1 MPWATT
7 LRRLPVLLI
16 GLWLFGVGISLMV
29 EADLGLGPW
38 DVFHQGVSELTGWSI
53 GRVINLTGLV
63 VVLGF
68 IPLREKVGIG
78 TVLNAVVIG
87 VAADATS
94 AMLPPIQ
101 NLGWRWAAM
110 VAGPVVIAIGS
121 GLYIGAG
128 LGPGPRDGLMT
139 GLARRGIDVWKA
151 RFGIELAALSIGVLL
166 GGSVGVG
173 TLWFAVG
180 IGPLVQF
187 FLTLLAVDTTPTA
200 AHRSS
205 PAPT

>member
-1 MPWATT
+1 MRRMPA
-7 LRRLPVLLI
+7 LLI

-29 EADLGLGPW
+29 EADLGLGPG
-38 DVFHQGVSELTGWSI
+38 DVFHQGVSELTGQSI
-53 GRVINLTGLV
+53 GRIINLTGLV
-63 VVLGF
+63 VLLGF

-94 AMLPPIQ
+94 AMLPP
-101 NLGWRWAAM
+101 LTSPLWRWPAM
-110 VAGPVVIAIGS
+110 AAGPAVIAIGS

-128 LGPGPRDGLMT
+128 LGPGPRDGIMT

-151 RFGIELAALSIGVLL
+151 RFGIELTALLIGVVL

-173 TLWFAVG
+173 TVWFAVG

-187 FLTLLAVDTTPTA
+187 FLTRLSLEPT
-200 AHRSS
+200 S
-205 PAPT
+205 

>member
-1 MPWATT
+1 MILLPWKTT
-7 LRRLPVLLI
+7 LRRMPALLV
-16 GLWLFGVGISLMV
+16 GLWAFGVGISLMV

-38 DVFHQGVSELTGWSI
+38 DVFHQGVSELTGQSI
-53 GRVINLTGLV
+53 GRIINLTGLV

-78 TVLNAVVIG
+78 TVLNAIVIG
-87 VAADATS
+87 VAADVTS
-94 AMLPPIQ
+94 GLLPT
-101 NLGWRWAAM
+101 LESALWRWTAM

-128 LGPGPRDGLMT
+128 LGPGPRDGIMT
-139 GLARRGIDVWKA
+139 GLAKRGIDVWKA
-151 RFGIELAALSIGVLL
+151 RFAIELTALLIGVVL

-173 TLWFAVG
+173 TVWFAVG

-187 FLTLLAVDTTPTA
+187 FLRRLSMEPRA
-200 AHRSS
+200 
-205 PAPT
+205 

>member
-1 MPWATT
+1 MRRMPA
-7 LRRLPVLLI
+7 LLT

-38 DVFHQGVSELTGWSI
+38 DVFHQGVSELTGQSI
-53 GRVINLTGLV
+53 GRIINVTGLV
-63 VVLGF
+63 VLLGF

-78 TVLNAVVIG
+78 TVLNAIVIG
-87 VAADATS
+87 VAADVTSGLLPPLEATLWRWS
-94 AMLPPIQ
+94 AMAGGPI
-101 NLGWRWAAM
+101 
-110 VAGPVVIAIGS
+110 VIAIGS

-128 LGPGPRDGLMT
+128 LGPGPRDGIMT

-151 RFGIELAALSIGVLL
+151 RFIIELTVLVVGVLL

-173 TLWFAVG
+173 TVWFAAG

-187 FLTLLAVDTTPTA
+187 FLNRLSIEPRT
-200 AHRSS
+200 
-205 PAPT
+205 